1 MLASNPAKLVG
12 RVIQLYPVGDEV
24 CAISELDHTF
34 GKKCYCVAIY
44 VRELD
49 EGKVRTAYWK

>member
-34 GKKCYCVAIY
+34 GKKCYY